1 MPVTTTV
8 ILLTPPQAG
17 GRASVSEGSQSPSP
31 GWHCLT
37 STLHTIAS
45 AGLPVVLEAGWPGG
59 AQAVL
64 NAAPTIKA
72 TIVPSQRSKGCAADF
87 VASAVLLS
95 AQSEGWL
102 ILPASMP
109 MLRAHTLLC
118 IALALESHP
127 IAYPQYRTQ
136 RGHPLGVGKELFS
149 ELIRLENDRD
159 LERLSSRYP
168 AVGVDVDDPG
178 VVIHDNAPFFAPMI
192 GDPGLSEAWGPGT
205 HRHLRR

>member
-17 GRASVSEGSQSPSP
+17 GSASVCASEQGPLTS
-31 GWHCLT
+31 WHCLT
-37 STLHTIAS
+37 STLHTIAT
-45 AGLPVVLEAGWPGG
+45 AGLPVVLDGSWPGG
-59 AQAVL
+59 EQAVL
-64 NAAPTIKA
+64 NVAPSIKA
-72 TIVPSQRSKGCAADF
+72 TIVPSQRTKGCAADF

-95 AQSEGWL
+95 AQAEGWL

-109 MLRAHTLLC
+109 MLRARTLLS
-118 IALALESHP
+118 IALALQSHP
-127 IAYPQYRTQ
+127 IAYPQYRAQ

-178 VVIHDNAPFFAPMI
+178 VVIHDSAPFLAPMI
-192 GDPGLSEAWGPGT
+192 GAPGLSEAWGASP
-205 HRHLRR
+205 HHHLRR